1 MPLWA
6 EAVSAIV
13 HRNFITCHYA
23 NSPLSQPIIGFL
35 LAVQQQRIAF
45 RIRKDPASAR
55 WGEPELGSDSQHYFG
70 LPIYSREVWRLNRKS
85 FGRFDHRAV
94 FLNHLDS
101 LNPQSI
107 GGAIRRKGAAIE
119 TAQSSQNR
127 ELTDNSVPFLPRDWP
142 KLWRTFEDTNWSCF
156 LCGLRDRLLAGRHRL
171 QARGIGFSF
180 LHVRIFM
187 LPLGHS

>member
-1 MPLWA
+1 M
-6 EAVSAIV
+6 
-13 HRNFITCHYA
+13 
-23 NSPLSQPIIGFL
+23 
-35 LAVQQQRIAF
+35 
-45 RIRKDPASAR
+45 
-55 WGEPELGSDSQHYFG
+55 
-70 LPIYSREVWRLNRKS
+70 
-85 FGRFDHRAV
+85 

-107 GGAIRRKGAAIE
+107 GDTISRERPTIE
-119 TAQSSQNR
+119 TAQYSQYR
-127 ELTDNSVPFLPRDWP
+127 ELTDHSVQFLPRDWP

-156 LCGLRDRLLAGRHRL
+156 LCGLRDRLLAGRQRL